1 MKAIA
6 ALFLSLL
13 ATPLLAV
20 DPPATVGK
28 FAAGETYAEP
38 LRDAPASVSRMYVRA
53 VKGGDAIDSVE
64 LPATGGSG
72 MIIMLLPVG
81 KTRMRHA
88 AAMLKTPSGDSL
100 GASEWSSSNAGVQR
114 FVIDAAEELGL
125 DLGGSMQEVIHVDRT
140 DAASYR
146 LAIPG
151 LSNDGGMLVVAGEPE
166 SHVTMTTTAGP
177 LSRHDGEPVTLRATL
192 RDGDEPLIGANVVAR
207 LAAPGASAG
216 EAIAMFDDGTHGDGA
231 KDDGEYAAIV
241 KDLPSNANGF
251 WSVRYDAGG
260 TNGRGAVFARSGSS
274 AFMNER
280 TTARLDNNSLRATI
294 SDGVLHVRANADV
307 AIAGSYRFDVIVASS
322 TDAKGE
328 RRGIAW
334 GEAIRTL
341 TGGANE
347 LTLDVP
353 VDAANGANLFLDVR
367 LLNLD
372 SMGVAGRVTREGVD
386 Q

>member
-1 MKAIA
+1 MKRI

-28 FAAGETYAEP
+28 FAPGEKYAEP
-38 LRDAPASVSRMYVRA
+38 LRDAPPSVSRMYVRA
-53 VKGGDAIDSVE
+53 VKGGDAIDAVE
-64 LPATGGSG
+64 LPATGRSG
-72 MIIMLLPVG
+72 MIIMLLPIG

-88 AAMLKTPSGDSL
+88 TAMLKTPSGDSL
-100 GASEWSSSNAGVQR
+100 GAAEWSSSDQSLQR
-114 FVIDAAEELGL
+114 FVIDASEELGL
-125 DLGGSMQEVIHVDRT
+125 NLGGSMQEVIHVDHA

-166 SHVTMTTTAGP
+166 SRVTMTTTAGP
-177 LSRHDGEPVTLRATL
+177 LSRHDGEPVMLRATL
-192 RDGDEPLIGANVVAR
+192 RDGDAPLIGANVVAH

-216 EAIAMFDDGTHGDGA
+216 DAIAMFDDGAHGDGA

-241 KDLPSNANGF
+241 NELPSNANGF
-251 WSVRYDAGG
+251 WSVRYDA
-260 TNGRGAVFARSGSS
+260 NGSNERGALFARSGSS

-280 TTARLDNNSLRATI
+280 PSARLDNDSLHATI
-294 SDGVLHVRANADV
+294 TDGVLHVRAQADV
-307 AIAGSYRFDVIVASS
+307 AIGGSYRFDVIVASS
-322 TDAKGE
+322 ADAKGE

-334 GEAIRTL
+334 GEAVRTL
-341 TGGANE
+341 TSGANE

-353 VDAANGANLFLDVR
+353 VDGADGKLFLDVR